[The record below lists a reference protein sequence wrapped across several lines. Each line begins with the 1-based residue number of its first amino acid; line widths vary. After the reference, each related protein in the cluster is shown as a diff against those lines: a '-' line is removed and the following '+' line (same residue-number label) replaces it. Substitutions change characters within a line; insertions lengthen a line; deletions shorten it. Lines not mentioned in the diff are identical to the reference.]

1 MYKFAKDLY
10 TDVRIEDVFET
21 KIRVTLGKLDEMK
34 ERRYKAAFIR
44 IFDGKKWYYGSI
56 TNVGEIQK
64 EIEKLSKFAS
74 PDDHSNENPLVKK
87 VPMALARSLAPI
99 LAAM

>member
-21 KIRVTLGKLDEMK
+21 KIGVTLGKLDEMK

-44 IFDGKKWYYGSI
+44 IFDGENFIGRLPQINISSHLYDMFGKDYIGVGKDSI
-56 TNVGEIQK
+56 S
-64 EIEKLSKFAS
+64 KLSK
-74 PDDHSNENPLVKK
+74 SNCISMNVK
-87 VPMALARSLAPI
+87 VTRL
-99 LAAM
+99 